1 MANYL
6 RSMLQV
12 VNLAGDVLEQ
22 AVNLVTNDNLDLGCA
37 VIEKSATEKVETHL
51 VTFLFPIL
59 ELIGTIWL
67 SITSHFTT
75 VLQDLFMFSKNM
87 LCLINRRPQ

>member
-12 VNLAGDVLEQ
+12 VNLTGDVLDQ

-51 VTFLFPIL
+51 VVVYSLY
-59 ELIGTIWL
+59 W
-67 SITSHFTT
+67 
-75 VLQDLFMFSKNM
+75 
-87 LCLINRRPQ
+87 C